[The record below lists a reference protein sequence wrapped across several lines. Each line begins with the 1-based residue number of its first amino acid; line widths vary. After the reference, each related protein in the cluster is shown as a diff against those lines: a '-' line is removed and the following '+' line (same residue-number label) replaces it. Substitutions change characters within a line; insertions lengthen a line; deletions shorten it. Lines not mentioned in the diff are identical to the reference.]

1 VPGYD
6 SAGWSGLVAPAKT
19 PDEIVNKVNADLV
32 ALMRD
37 PAVLRQFEE
46 RATLAAP
53 TTPAEFAAFIE
64 KDMATWAEVVKAT
77 GTKPGT

>member
-1 VPGYD
+1 
-6 SAGWSGLVAPAKT
+6 L
-19 PDEIVNKVNADLV
+19 L
-32 ALMRD
+32 RD

-53 TTPAEFAAFIE
+53 MAPAEFSAFIA

-77 GTKPGT
+77 GTKPGN